1 VESTHQPHHDDVQ
14 FLEDCVNEHN
24 MVRTECRDYLP
35 LAIFHRDER
44 NAIAAGL
51 YGFTWAGWLEIK
63 LVWVRED
70 LRGQGL
76 GRHLVEAAEAEARAR
91 GCEHV
96 WLDSYT
102 FQAPGFYERLGY
114 EVFGALDGYPP
125 PEGRVFLTRKL

>member
-1 VESTHQPHHDDVQ
+1 MLHPTNTGVRESVAPYPFSTHEFARLLV
-14 FLEDCVNEHN
+14 L
-24 MVRTECRDYLP
+24 RSR
-35 LAIFHRDER
+35 
-44 NAIAAGL
+44 
-51 YGFTWAGWLEIK
+51 
-63 LVWVRED
+63 VWVRED

-76 GRHLVEAAEAEARAR
+76 GRQLVEAAEAEAGAR